1 MQFPNVPLPF
11 QIRPVSWL
19 NRESVLRDLRWGHC
33 NGRWPHGRTL
43 ERRVPSSLLENVVI
57 SDSESVLCS
66 DTRFIFFFF
75 LLGFNGTKTPERRMQ
90 LDMRPALSFPQRCV
104 YSRKLL
110 GKEIRLM
117 NEGPSASLIL
127 PSGLIGKTRRCLQG
141 LVVGFMCINS
151 LRVLQ
156 RVDARPD

>member
-1 MQFPNVPLPF
+1 MPLPF
-11 QIRPVSWL
+11 QIRSVSWL
-19 NRESVLRDLRWGHC
+19 NRESVLSDLRWSHC
-33 NGRWPHGRTL
+33 NGRWPHGRAL
-43 ERRVPSSLLENVVI
+43 ERRVPSSLLENGVI

-66 DTRFIFFFF
+66 DTWFIFFFF
-75 LLGFNGTKTPERRMQ
+75 Y
-90 LDMRPALSFPQRCV
+90 LDSMELKRQKGGRSWTCVLPFLSPRGV

-127 PSGLIGKTRRCLQG
+127 PSGLIGETRRCLQG
-141 LVVGFMCINS
+141 LVAGFMCINS

-156 RVDARPD
+156 RVDARPN